1 MSVPPDGVADDAVHP
16 AAALAPTLPEPGR
29 EPATGEPGAPAR
41 LLQYGD
47 YTCPGC
53 RRARDIIRRTR
64 DRLGEAVFVYR
75 QLPSVRRTPD
85 SEIAAR
91 AALAAA
97 RQGRFRDMHV
107 ALFDAPPRYDP
118 ASVVELARG
127 LGLDAERFR
136 SDLSSDAVT
145 ATLAAHRE
153 AANEA
158 GVLVTPS
165 VYVDGRLYDGAWD
178 EESFIE
184 AVQRPLGLRVKLA
197 SRDFF
202 DWAASAGLIL
212 IAATVLA
219 LLVADLGGLG
229 SYEAVRDLP
238 FGLVLGDG
246 AFLLSIGAW
255 INDALMA
262 VFFLLVGIEI
272 KRELIDGEL
281 SDLSSAALP
290 LVGALGGMAM
300 PALIYAGT
308 NAILG
313 GDVHGWGVPMAT
325 DIAFTLGLMTLLGRR
340 VPLSLTVFVSALAV
354 ADDLGAIVVIALFYG
369 HGFHLAPFLGA
380 LAVLGLM
387 FALNRST
394 VYARAPYLLLGVV
407 LWACVHESG
416 LHATLAG
423 VLTAAM
429 IPSRRRANVAGV
441 AAQTSA
447 IFDAELDAA
456 AVRAP
461 DDEGAPSKA
470 DVRPESMSML
480 QNALERLR
488 EPGYHLERA
497 LENWSNFLILPLFA
511 FFNTG
516 IALFA
521 GGTTLAS
528 SESLGVIA
536 GLVIGKPVGIVLACW
551 LAVRFGIARLSSEV
565 SWPQIAGA
573 GCLAGVGF
581 TMSIFIATEAFDGAA
596 LASIKLA
603 VLVASV
609 LAASLGMALL
619 AWAAR
624 GRRRE
629 TPADASGPGGPGGAA
644 DGVPDGEPG
653 SGPAP
658 A

>member
-1 MSVPPDGVADDAVHP
+1 
-16 AAALAPTLPEPGR
+16 
-29 EPATGEPGAPAR
+29 
-41 LLQYGD
+41 
-47 YTCPGC
+47 
-53 RRARDIIRRTR
+53 
-64 DRLGEAVFVYR
+64 
-75 QLPSVRRTPD
+75 
-85 SEIAAR
+85 
-91 AALAAA
+91 
-97 RQGRFRDMHV
+97 
-107 ALFDAPPRYDP
+107 
-118 ASVVELARG
+118 
-127 LGLDAERFR
+127 
-136 SDLSSDAVT
+136 
-145 ATLAAHRE
+145 
-153 AANEA
+153 
-158 GVLVTPS
+158 
-165 VYVDGRLYDGAWD
+165 
-178 EESFIE
+178 
-184 AVQRPLGLRVKLA
+184 
-197 SRDFF
+197 
-202 DWAASAGLIL
+202 
-212 IAATVLA
+212 
-219 LLVADLGGLG
+219 
-229 SYEAVRDLP
+229 
-238 FGLVLGDG
+238 
-246 AFLLSIGAW
+246 
-255 INDALMA
+255 
-262 VFFLLVGIEI
+262 
-272 KRELIDGEL
+272 
-281 SDLSSAALP
+281 
-290 LVGALGGMAM
+290 
-300 PALIYAGT
+300 
-308 NAILG
+308 
-313 GDVHGWGVPMAT
+313 
-325 DIAFTLGLMTLLGRR
+325 
-340 VPLSLTVFVSALAV
+340 
-354 ADDLGAIVVIALFYG
+354 
-369 HGFHLAPFLGA
+369 
-380 LAVLGLM
+380 M

-456 AVRAP
+456 AVRAS
-461 DDEGAPSKA
+461 DDEEAASRA

-497 LENWSNFLILPLFA
+497 LENWSNFTILPLFA

-521 GGTTLAS
+521 GGTTPAS

-609 LAASLGMALL
+609 LAASFGMALL

-629 TPADASGPGGPGGAA
+629 MPADAGGPGGPGGAA
-644 DGVPDGEPG
+644 DGVPAGEPG